1 MVQNLHH
8 SKCSAELH
16 LEFWLMNLDSEVWKT
31 HAHTTLWPYRWK
43 LLEINVSGWLHLS
56 SRLLLEGNY
65 TGQPCKLQ
73 SFNSLAGKGLK
84 KKKNFFYRTSKIL
97 FDASQKFLFMVM
109 NVQCRLK
116 LKLNWP
122 PVTDSTLSTSF
133 RERPRQ
139 VSDFSV
145 NYGSFWFSI
154 KSVKS
159 IHFHWFQAPNWL

>member
-1 MVQNLHH
+1 MVQNLHP
-8 SKCSAELH
+8 SKCSVVLH
-16 LEFWLMNLDSEVWKT
+16 LEFWLMNLDFEVWKT

-84 KKKNFFYRTSKIL
+84 KKEEEFTEPAKYFLMRVKNSFSWSWMFN
-97 FDASQKFLFMVM
+97 AG
-109 NVQCRLK
+109 

-122 PVTDSTLSTSF
+122 PMTDSTLSTSF

-145 NYGSFWFSI
+145 NYGNFWFSI